1 VNRPPSLLNMLL
13 SRHTRRREFITL
25 IGSAAAAWPVAAH
38 AQQPAMP
45 VVGFLHPGSSEAFS
59 THLGFLRQGLKDNG
73 YLEDKNVAIEYRWAE
88 DRPGRLR
95 ELATDLVRQKVDVI
109 AALGGTNSVLAAK
122 ASTTTIPIV
131 FLTGGDPVKLRLVN
145 SLNRPEAN
153 VTGITN
159 IFEDLG
165 AKDIGLLHE
174 LIPDAKSVGFL
185 VNADNP
191 NASQQIK
198 DLQEAARSLRLEI
211 QPFRAKNEREL
222 QEAFDNVAKRAL
234 GAMLVGA
241 DPYFGSNVNQIVRFA
256 ADHRIPTVYYRRE
269 FTNAGGLMSYG
280 TSTSEAWRQ
289 VGVYIARILK
299 GAKPGDLPVLQST
312 KFELVINLSTAR
324 ALGLTIPPGLLS
336 IADEVIE

>member
-1 VNRPPSLLNMLL
+1 M
-13 SRHTRRREFITL
+13 RRRDFIKG
-25 IGSAAAAWPVAAH
+25 IAGSATTWPLAAR
-38 AQQPAMP
+38 AQQQPTP
-45 VVGFLHPGSSEAFS
+45 VVGFMHLGSSEAFS
-59 THLGFLRQGLKDNG
+59 AHLEFLRQGLKENG
-73 YLEDKNVAIEYRWAE
+73 YLEGKNVAIEYRWAGGQ
-88 DRPGRLR
+88 PGRLP

-122 ASTTTIPIV
+122 AATTTIPIV
-131 FLTGGDPVKLRLVN
+131 FLTGADPVKLKFVN

-153 VTGITN
+153 VTGIAN

-174 LIPDAKSVGFL
+174 LIPDAKGVGFL
-185 VNADNP
+185 VNTENP

-198 DLQEAARSLRLEI
+198 DLQEAARSLRLELE
-211 QPFRAKNEREL
+211 PFRAKNEREL
-222 QEAFDNVAKRAL
+222 QEAFDNVAERAL

-241 DPYFGSNVNQIVRFA
+241 DPYFGSNVNQIVRLA

-299 GAKPGDLPVLQST
+299 GAKPGDLPVMQST
-312 KFELVINLSTAR
+312 KFELVINLKTAK
-324 ALGLTIPPGLLS
+324 ALGLEIPPQLLAR
-336 IADEVIE
+336 ADEVIE

>member
-1 VNRPPSLLNMLL
+1 M
-13 SRHTRRREFITL
+13 RRREFIAVLGGAT
-25 IGSAAAAWPVAAH
+25 AAWPLAAR
-38 AQQPAMP
+38 AQQQPTP
-45 VVGFLHPGSSEAFS
+45 VVGFLFLGSPEAYS
-59 THLGFLRQGLKDNG
+59 THLGFLRQGLKENG
-73 YLEDKNVAIEYRWAE
+73 YLEGKNVAIEYRWAE
-88 DRPGRLR
+88 GQSGRLR

-122 ASTTTIPIV
+122 AATTTIPIV
-131 FLTGGDPVKLRLVN
+131 FMTGGDPVKLGVVN

-159 IFEDLG
+159 VFEALG

-174 LIPDAKSVGFL
+174 LIPNAKSIGFL
-185 VNADNP
+185 INADNP

-198 DLQEAARSLRLEI
+198 DLQEAARSLRLEL

-222 QEAFDNVAKRAL
+222 QEAFDTVAERAL

-241 DPYFGSNVNQIVRFA
+241 DPYFGGNVNQIVRLA

-269 FTNAGGLMSYG
+269 FADAGGLMSYG
-280 TSTSEAWRQ
+280 ASTSEAWRQ

-299 GAKPGDLPVLQST
+299 GAKPGDLPVMQST
-312 KFELVINLSTAR
+312 KFELVINLKTAK
-324 ALGLTIPPGLLS
+324 ALGLEVPPQLLAR
-336 IADEVIE
+336 ADEVIE

>member
-1 VNRPPSLLNMLL
+1 M
-13 SRHTRRREFITL
+13 RRRDFIKAVA
-25 IGSAAAAWPVAAH
+25 GSATAWPLTAR
-38 AQQPAMP
+38 AQQQPTP

-59 THLGFLRQGLKDNG
+59 THLGFLQQGLKENG
-73 YLEDKNVAIEYRWAE
+73 YLEDKNVVIEYRWAR
-88 DRPGRLR
+88 DQSGRLR
-95 ELATDLVRQKVDVI
+95 ELASDLARQKVDVI

-122 ASTTTIPIV
+122 AATTTIPIV
-131 FLTGGDPVKLRLVN
+131 FLTGGDPVKLGLVN

-153 VTGITN
+153 VTGIAN

-198 DLQEAARSLRLEI
+198 DLQEAARSLRLEL
-211 QPFRAKNEREL
+211 QPFKAKNEREL
-222 QEAFDNVAKRAL
+222 QEAFDTVAERAL

-241 DPYFGSNVNQIVRFA
+241 DPYFGSNVNQIVRLA
-256 ADHRIPTVYYRRE
+256 TDHRIPTVYYRRE
-269 FTNAGGLMSYG
+269 FTDAGGLMSYG

-299 GAKPGDLPVLQST
+299 GAKPGDLPVMQST
-312 KFELVINLSTAR
+312 KFELVINLKTAK
-324 ALGLTIPPGLLS
+324 ALGLEVPPQLLTR
-336 IADEVIE
+336 ADEVIE

>member
-1 VNRPPSLLNMLL
+1 MD
-13 SRHTRRREFITL
+13 RREFITIL
-25 IGSAAAAWPVAAH
+25 GGTAAAWPLTAR
-38 AQQPAMP
+38 AQQQPTP
-45 VVGFLHPGSSEAFS
+45 VVGFMHLGSSEAFS
-59 THLGFLRQGLKDNG
+59 THVGFLRQGLKENG
-73 YLEDKNVAIEYRWAE
+73 YLEGKNVAIEYRWAE
-88 DRPGRLR
+88 DQSGRLR

-122 ASTTTIPIV
+122 AATTTIPIV

-165 AKDIGLLHE
+165 AKDIALLHE
-174 LIPDAKSVGFL
+174 LIPGAKSVGFL

-198 DLQEAARSLRLEI
+198 DLQEAAQSLRLEL
-211 QPFRAKNEREL
+211 QPYKAKNGREL
-222 QEAFDNVAKRAL
+222 QEAFDAVSERAL

-241 DPYFGSNVNQIVRFA
+241 DPYFGSNVNQIVRLA

-269 FTNAGGLMSYG
+269 FADAGGLMSYG
-280 TSTSEAWRQ
+280 SSTSEAWRQ

-299 GAKPGDLPVLQST
+299 GAKPGDLPVMLST
-312 KFELVINLSTAR
+312 KFELVINLKTAK
-324 ALGLTIPPGLLS
+324 ALGLEVPPQLLAR
-336 IADEVIE
+336 ADEVIE